1 MSEYLA
7 PGVYVEETSVRP
19 KSIEGVAT
27 STCAFVG
34 PTSKGP
40 VGVAPELL
48 TSFTDYERIY
58 GGVDD
63 LAFDSDTKALHQRNY
78 IAHAARAFFENGGQ
92 RLYVVRVVTGFTGSA
107 EGAVPDANEYAA
119 ALSVL
124 VDLADVSIVAAPGYS
139 AFVDLGNGSVYR
151 AIQTALLMHVAEP
164 LRYRIA
170 VLDAPPDVTPEQM
183 RELRSELDSSRAAL
197 YYPWVITPNPLA
209 GANSAQPLEIVLPPS
224 GFVCGIYAR
233 SDIERGVHKAPAN
246 EIVHG
251 ALRFELAI
259 NAAQQ
264 ELLNPM
270 GVNCLRAFRGRGL
283 RVWGARTVSNDPEWK
298 YLNVRRYFN
307 YLGASIDRGT
317 QWAVFEPNGSALWA
331 NVCATI
337 SDFLYNEWRS
347 GALLGSK
354 PEEAYF
360 VRCDRTTMTQDD
372 IDHGRLVCLIGVAMV
387 KPAEFMIMRIAQ
399 MTTGGKP

>member
-7 PGVYVEETSVRP
+7 PGVYVEETSFRP

-34 PTSKGP
+34 PASKGP

-48 TSFTDYERIY
+48 TSFTDYERTY

-63 LAFDSDTKALHQRNY
+63 LAFDGDTKALHQRNY
-78 IAHAARAFFENGGQ
+78 IAHAARVFFENGGQ
-92 RLYVVRVVTGFTGSA
+92 RLYVVRVVTGFTGGA
-107 EGAVPDANEYAA
+107 DGAVPDANEYAA

-139 AFVDLGNGSVYR
+139 AFADLNNGSVYR
-151 AIQTALLMHVAEP
+151 AIQAALLTHVAEP
-164 LRYRIA
+164 RRYCMA

-183 RELRSELDSSRAAL
+183 RELRGELDSSCAAL

-209 GANSAQPLEIVLPPS
+209 GTSSAQPLEIALPPS
-224 GFVCGIYAR
+224 GFVCGIFAR

-246 EIVHG
+246 EIVRG
-251 ALRFELAI
+251 ALRFEPAVR
-259 NAAQQ
+259 AAQQ
-264 ELLNPM
+264 ELLNPI
-270 GVNCLRAFRGRGL
+270 GVNCLRAFSGRGL
-283 RVWGARTVSNDPEWK
+283 RVWGARTISNDPEWK
-298 YLNVRRYFN
+298 YINVRRYFN

-317 QWAVFEPNGSALWA
+317 QWAVFEPNGDTLWA
-331 NVCATI
+331 NVRAAI

-372 IDHGRLVCLIGVAMV
+372 LDHGRLICLIGVAMV
-387 KPAEFMIMRIAQ
+387 KPAEFLILRIEQ
-399 MTTGGKP
+399 MTADARS

>member
-7 PGVYVEETSVRP
+7 PGVYVEETGFRP

-40 VGVAPELL
+40 IGVAPELL
-48 TSFTDYERIY
+48 TSFTDYERAY
-58 GGVDD
+58 GGVED
-63 LAFDSDTKALHQRNY
+63 LAFDGDTKALHQCNY
-78 IAHAARAFFENGGQ
+78 IAHAARAFFDNGG
-92 RLYVVRVVTGFTGSA
+92 RHLYVVRVVTGFTGSA
-107 EGAVPDANEYAA
+107 DGVTPDANEYAA
-119 ALSVL
+119 ALSL
-124 VDLADVSIVAAPGYS
+124 LADRADVSVVAAPGYS
-139 AFVDLGNGSVYR
+139 AFADLGNGSVYP

-164 LRYRIA
+164 QRYRIA
-170 VLDAPPDVTPEQM
+170 VLDAPPDVTPGQM
-183 RELRSELDSSRAAL
+183 RKLRGELDSSRAAL

-209 GANSAQPLEIVLPPS
+209 GTNSTQPPEIALPPS
-224 GFVCGIYAR
+224 GFVCGIFAR
-233 SDIERGVHKAPAN
+233 SDVERGVHKAPAN
-246 EIVHG
+246 EIVRG
-251 ALRFELAI
+251 ALRFEPAI

-264 ELLNPM
+264 ALLNPR
-270 GVNCLRAFRGRGL
+270 GVNCLRAFSGRGL
-283 RVWGARTVSNDPEWK
+283 RVWGARTIANDPEWK

-317 QWAVFEPNGSALWA
+317 QWAVFEPNGSALWTS
-331 NVCATI
+331 VCATI
-337 SDFLYNEWRS
+337 SDFLYNEWRR

-372 IDHGRLVCLIGVAMV
+372 IDHGRLICLIGVAMV
-387 KPAEFMIMRIAQ
+387 KPAEFTIMRIAQ
-399 MTTGGKP
+399 MTAGAGN